1 MTMMMDSATIISSLE
16 TTIELSGEGIVPGFQ
31 VEIVAMRDSG
41 TFAFDMGLVFCIS
54 FYKPSDSN
62 QIKK

>member
-1 MTMMMDSATIISSLE
+1 MIDSATIISSLE
-16 TTIELSGEGIVPGFQ
+16 TTIELSGEGIVPGLQ

-41 TFAFDMGLVFCIS
+41 TFTFDMGLVFCIS

-62 QIKK
+62 HIKK